1 MKEGRYSLR
10 VRQKGRR
17 KRREGKEKKK
27 GRRRTPEAVGANRV
41 PDSQVS
47 SSSLMQSQLGENPV
61 SKSETLLEVGP
72 LLLLVFEDWSARSVY
87 TRGNR

>member
-47 SSSLMQSQLGENPV
+47 RCSLVKSQLRENPV
-61 SKSETLLEVGP
+61 GKSKTFLEVGP
-72 LLLLVFEDWSARSVY
+72 LLLLVFEDWSARSVC
-87 TRGNR
+87 TCRKR